1 MEYGGLAREC
11 SLYDEYNDTCYR
23 NMIVYLVAPSGMDF
37 YNDQKVSNN
46 SNACWVQDGVYRHVT
61 KNNIPAAVPLL
72 ELAEP

>member
-1 MEYGGLAREC
+1 
-11 SLYDEYNDTCYR
+11 
-23 NMIVYLVAPSGMDF
+23 MIVYLVASSGMDF